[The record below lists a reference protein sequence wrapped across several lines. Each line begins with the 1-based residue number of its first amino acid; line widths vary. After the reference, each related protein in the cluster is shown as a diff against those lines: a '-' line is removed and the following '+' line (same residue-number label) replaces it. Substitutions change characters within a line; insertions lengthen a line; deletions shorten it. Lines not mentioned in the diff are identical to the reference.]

1 MNQKPFILDCST
13 TMSWCFKDEF
23 NEYSKLTLNYCN
35 KFTVTVPPLWKLEI
49 TSALLIA
56 EKRSRINIADSTR
69 FIDLL
74 NTLPINISDLSFSTY
89 ELINV
94 ARSNNLTSYDTAYLM
109 LAMHEELPMTTND
122 KALIKACHN
131 NDVSLLNISNKSC

>member
-1 MNQKPFILDCST
+1 MKPFILDCST
-13 TMSWCFKDEF
+13 AMTWCFKDEF

-49 TSALLIA
+49 TNELLIA
-56 EKRSRINIADSTR
+56 EKRFRINMVDSTR

-74 NTLPINISDLSFSTY
+74 DTLPINISDLFFSIC

-94 ARSNNLTSYDTAYLM
+94 ARSNNLTPYDASYLM
-109 LAMHEELPMTTND
+109 LAMHEGLPIATND
-122 KALIKACHN
+122 KALIKACRHN
-131 NDVSLLNISNKSC
+131 GVPLLDTSNTGC